1 MQIGKATDLGMVRE
15 QNEDSIY
22 VGQPFNNMLYAIVA
36 DGMGGHQAG
45 EVASAMA
52 VEKISSY
59 INAHCQNDM
68 TVDDIRSIIAE
79 AFFAANDAI
88 YQKSLDEA
96 HHGMGTTASLCFMK
110 ENAIIISHVGDSR
123 IYYMDAGVR
132 QLTRDHSLVADLVE
146 RGEITNDEAK
156 VDPRKNVITRALGTE
171 KIISVDLG
179 IYDYAGEIVLLCSD
193 GLTNFVT
200 EEEILDVVR
209 QEENL
214 QKACDHLVA
223 LANAHGG
230 KDNISV
236 IMLKK

>member
-1 MQIGKATDLGMVRE
+1 MQIGKATDLGMVRK

-22 VGQPFNNMLYAIVA
+22 IGQPFRHMTYAIVA
-36 DGMGGHQAG
+36 DGMGGHKAG

-59 INAHCQNDM
+59 INSHCKSDM
-68 TVDDIRSIIAE
+68 AVDDIRSVIAE

-88 YQKSLDEA
+88 YQESLNES

-110 ENAIIISHVGDSR
+110 EDSVIISHVGDSR
-123 IYYMDAGVR
+123 IYYMDADVH

-171 KIISVDLG
+171 RIISIDLG
-179 IYDYAGEIVLLCSD
+179 IYDYTGEIILLCSD
-193 GLTNFVT
+193 GLTNFVS
-200 EEEILDVVR
+200 EEEILQVVR
-209 QEENL
+209 EEENL
-214 QKACDHLVA
+214 QKSCDRLVA